1 MDSFLYLLYRYLSE
15 EGQKPNIFRVMVWR
29 SWLFSYVGD
38 RRDNEPTIG
47 GERSQPF
54 MTLIGLM
61 PVGLEYNGEECQKSI
76 IQEELV

>member
-15 EGQKPNIFRVMVWR
+15 EGQKPISLGLWFGG
-29 SWLFSYVGD
+29 VGYLV
-38 RRDNEPTIG
+38 RLAIGGITEPTSG
-47 GERSQPF
+47 GEHSQLF
-54 MTLIGLM
+54 RTLIGLM